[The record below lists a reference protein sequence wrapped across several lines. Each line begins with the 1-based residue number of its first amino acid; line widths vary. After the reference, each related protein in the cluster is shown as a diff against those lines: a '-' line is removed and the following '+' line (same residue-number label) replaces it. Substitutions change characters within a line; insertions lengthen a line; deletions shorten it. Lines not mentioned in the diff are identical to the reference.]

1 MFVIRLRFAKT
12 DECAYISHLDLQ
24 RVMSR
29 ALRQSK
35 LPVWFSAGFNPHIY
49 MTFAL
54 PLSLSH
60 NSVCDAVDFKS
71 EQPPKKEWLSAINA
85 CLPFGIKAFSIYIA
99 TSKPSEISYARYE
112 LFADDDER
120 FKNAASQYNDV
131 ETAMVTKKT
140 KRKEIQINLKEY
152 VPKLLPINGGTTIEL
167 PAGNLT
173 ISPSLLIDFLEQ
185 YGIKS
190 GEITVVRTAILDKE
204 GKEWL

>member
-1 MFVIRLRFAKT
+1 
-12 DECAYISHLDLQ
+12 
-24 RVMSR
+24 MSR

-71 EQPPKKEWLSAINA
+71 EQPPNKEWIKEINE
-85 CLPFGIKAFSIYIA
+85 CLPIGIKAFAIYIA
-99 TSKPSEISYARYE
+99 SAKPSEIAYARYE
-112 LFADDDER
+112 LIA
-120 FKNAASQYNDV
+120 NDV
-131 ETAMVTKKT
+131 ERLKNVASKYNEFETAMVTKKT
-140 KRKEIQINLKEY
+140 KRKELQIDLKEY
-152 VPKLLPINGGTTIEL
+152 VPQLLGDNGVATIDL

-173 ISPSLLIDFLEQ
+173 VSPSLLIDFLSKF
-185 YGIKS
+185 GIES
-190 GEITVVRTAILDKE
+190 GEISVVRTAILDKE